1 MPSLSPFPGM
11 LAAIPASPPFK
22 DGTLQQNSFCL
33 LLHYSHCRSAESQV
47 SQGLVWSGTLIGVR
61 ARVSAPLSLQNIYLM
76 IKQTRP
82 GPGVDAMAREFSN
95 PDHHIYDHVSLIWVY
110 TVQDEGDR
118 PDGLYGAGG
127 GHCAEC
133 GGIIRMLYCSS
144 LDLKWI
150 RFT

>member
-1 MPSLSPFPGM
+1 M
-11 LAAIPASPPFK
+11 
-22 DGTLQQNSFCL
+22 
-33 LLHYSHCRSAESQV
+33 

-61 ARVSAPLSLQNIYLM
+61 ARVSAPLSVQNIYLM

-118 PDGLYGAGG
+118 ADGLYGAGG
-127 GHCAEC
+127 GTVQNVGA
-133 GGIIRMLYCSS
+133 
-144 LDLKWI
+144 
-150 RFT
+150 